1 MATYFGRLSI
11 DLSNSSLFIDAYSKR
26 YQFSKFICY
35 YETKDKAGDKEAINN
50 PHLHFITEYINPKKS
65 LRQDISE
72 FMKQFKQYATHG
84 GQQYYHKECKDI
96 DKALAY
102 TIKDGYKII
111 SIGFTQ
117 EEIEAAE
124 DKVLQFEEDTKKS
137 ALMKLNDRFQTY
149 NITKK
154 LQDRNIDEVLMLK
167 EVKHF
172 VFSVYVMEY
181 KTEISMSRLTT
192 LALSII
198 KLNGL
203 LTEHEFLD
211 LL

>member
-1 MATYFGRLSI
+1 
-11 DLSNSSLFIDAYSKR
+11 
-26 YQFSKFICY
+26 
-35 YETKDKAGDKEAINN
+35 
-50 PHLHFITEYINPKKS
+50 
-65 LRQDISE
+65 
-72 FMKQFKQYATHG
+72 
-84 GQQYYHKECKDI
+84 
-96 DKALAY
+96 
-102 TIKDGYKII
+102 
-111 SIGFTQ
+111 
-117 EEIEAAE
+117 
-124 DKVLQFEEDTKKS
+124 
-137 ALMKLNDRFQTY
+137 MKLNDRFQTY